1 MAIYVDE
8 PTSTSQLRMHSI
20 RPQGYEGATGDQ
32 TLDLVGFDAD
42 ASKKDALDLWLINH
56 RPPVDAQKQHLD
68 ATKIGSNVSV
78 EVFSY
83 VKGDRE
89 MRHLKTILHPHIH
102 SANNLAL
109 TGQGGF
115 VVSNDHS
122 NKGPYLDNHRE

>member
-1 MAIYVDE
+1 MAIYIDE
-8 PTSTSQLRMHSI
+8 PTLDGQFRMHSI
-20 RPQGYEGATGDQ
+20 RPRGYKGATGDL
-32 TLDLVGFDAD
+32 TLDLVGFDVD
-42 ASKKDALDLWLINH
+42 ASWKDALDFWLINH

-83 VKGDRE
+83 AKGAPE

-109 TGQGGF
+109 TSKSGF
-115 VVSNDHS
+115 LVSNDHS
-122 NKGPYLDNHRE
+122 NKGRSIIWHCA